1 MKTCQHKPSLLKHWQ
16 RDNENILGEKYLR
29 LEFLNIGKEEAT
41 EILEFENL
49 RVTEGQVFKYAAA
62 WCLKN
67 NHSEAQAEIV
77 FINEFQDIL
86 DYDSL
91 TSEDFV
97 ENLLPHSD
105 IMDRECLRKLTASCF
120 QAKTSGLLTRYTRK
134 PYTFVQ
140 TVFSEMD
147 QESNKSALL

>member
-1 MKTCQHKPSLLKHWQ
+1 MQQ
-16 RDNENILGEKYLR
+16 LG
-29 LEFLNIGKEEAT
+29 
-41 EILEFENL
+41 
-49 RVTEGQVFKYAAA
+49 V
-62 WCLKN
+62 KN
-67 NHSEAQAEIV
+67 NYSEAQAEIV
-77 FINEFQDIL
+77 FINEFQDII